1 MKRIRSEKEGDALD
15 PGPPLN
21 WFPCGPFL
29 YNPPGGGVTVEQNP
43 TIAGKIKSVL
53 RRTEKPTFYT
63 QPHRGHRERTG
74 DVV

>member
-29 YNPPGGGVTVEQNP
+29 YNPPVYLGMHEKKNLTFLR
-43 TIAGKIKSVL
+43 IK
-53 RRTEKPTFYT
+53 KW
-63 QPHRGHRERTG
+63 
-74 DVV
+74 